1 MVEPDELNFSTR
13 DCRLDDLVQT
23 SYVMLCSEIAEL
35 NFDELEL
42 SYVVEYAN

>member
-13 DCRLDDLVQT
+13 DCRLADLVWA

-35 NFDELEL
+35 TFDELEL
-42 SYVVEYAN
+42 IYVVEYAN